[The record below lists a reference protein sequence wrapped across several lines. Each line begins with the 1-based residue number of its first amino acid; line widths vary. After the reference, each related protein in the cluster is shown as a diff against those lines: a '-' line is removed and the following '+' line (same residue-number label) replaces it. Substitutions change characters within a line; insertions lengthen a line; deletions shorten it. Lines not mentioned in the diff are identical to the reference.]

1 MKVLIRTDGSALIG
15 NGHMFRMI
23 ALADELIAR
32 NISVKF
38 LIKKDDYWINKLKKN
53 YKVIKCDEKNTILF
67 NLIKIDNTTH
77 FIYDTRND
85 LDVKDFV
92 KIKKLNNQLKIIVN
106 DSPEEIR
113 KYCDIFLSPPITQI
127 KDWDWTGFNGSI
139 YSDWEY
145 VMIRKEFHQTQSRK
159 KSNKVL
165 LSFGSTDPFCITEK
179 VLDLLCKKDNK
190 LKHYE
195 FILIVGPQFART
207 KKIKSS
213 SSFKSLN
220 IEIIKSP
227 SNIEKLFSSVSFAII
242 SFGVTAYELSL
253 LKVPFMSISISNDHE
268 ESSNLFVKNN
278 LSNSLGL
285 IDSFELNFYNIAIN
299 FLNDLET
306 KKISLDNFNNKI
318 SDWNKII
325 NVITN

>member
-1 MKVLIRTDGSALIG
+1 
-15 NGHMFRMI
+15 MFRMI

-38 LIKKDDYWINKLKKN
+38 LIKKDDYWINKLKKK
-53 YKVIKCDEKNTILF
+53 YQVIKCDEKNTILF
-67 NLIKIDNTTH
+67 NLIKIDHTTH

-113 KYCDIFLSPPITQI
+113 KYCDIFLSPPIAQI
-127 KDWDWTGFNGSI
+127 KDWDWTGFNGKI

-145 VMIRKEFHQTQSRK
+145 VMLRKEFHETSTEK

-179 VLDLLCKKDNK
+179 VLDLLCKEDNK

-195 FILIVGPQFART
+195 FVLIVGPQFDRI

-213 SSFKSLN
+213 ISFKSLN

-227 SNIEKLFSSVSFAII
+227 SNIEKLFNSVSFAII

-278 LSNSLGL
+278 LSKSLGL
-285 IDSFELNFYNIAIN
+285 IENFEYNFYNIAIN
-299 FLNDLET
+299 FLNDLKT
-306 KKISLDNFNNKI
+306 KKISFDNFNNKI